1 MGMGGISIWQLL
13 IVLVIV
19 LLLFGTKKLRNL
31 GTDLGGAVKGFRST
45 MKDGAS
51 AEESSETEGEAGQD
65 SLVESAEEWPVFCAH
80 DKIREVIKFVTYH
93 RDREGESHEKCLPLS
108 DFNWIDKGLIKTAKK
123 QLTSLPYQGLRWYSR

>member
-31 GTDLGGAVKGFRST
+31 GTDLGGAVNGFRST

-51 AEESSETEGEAGQD
+51 AEESSETEGEVGQD
-65 SLVESAEEWPVFCAH
+65 SLAESAEDADSDS
-80 DKIREVIKFVTYH
+80 DKE
-93 RDREGESHEKCLPLS
+93 
-108 DFNWIDKGLIKTAKK
+108 NAKV
-123 QLTSLPYQGLRWYSR
+123 

>member
-51 AEESSETEGEAGQD
+51 AEDSSQTEGEPSQD
-65 SLVESAEEWPVFCAH
+65 SLAESAEDADSDA
-80 DKIREVIKFVTYH
+80 DKE
-93 RDREGESHEKCLPLS
+93 
-108 DFNWIDKGLIKTAKK
+108 NAKV
-123 QLTSLPYQGLRWYSR
+123 